1 MSFAAPIKSAN
12 APIKQPA
19 VKPLFF
25 QPKLPVDQPG
35 GIYEREADTVADK
48 VMRMPDPRVNQDSFF
63 KPANTLLNAV
73 QRQTAAPPA
82 AAAATV
88 FHPGIIHSHTASGR
102 WADIQ
107 ANPNSGFQEGIA
119 CRTFQPAG
127 VVQAAIVTQF
137 SGKPIALAHLNW
149 YLSAGSGTDFNEN
162 SNIDLMLRTDT
173 GVQGLIAA
181 LIPAPPPASGLLT
194 RFLRVDQTDYT
205 SQDLRFAFGSI
216 DRMDFEVDF
225 AAGTVH
231 AWFQD
236 RYEWHPFYPGIYTS
250 FPDDSPARPTNC
262 VHAALVELQSGTA
275 RDYWMKGEATVPLS
289 IFLPTATPTGGG
301 VRY

>member
-1 MSFAAPIKSAN
+1 MFNRQINDIKN
-12 APIKQPA
+12 KQEA
-19 VKPLFF
+19 RSVFF
-25 QPKLPVDQPG
+25 QPKLTINQPNDV
-35 GIYEREADTVADK
+35 YEQEADNMADK
-48 VMRMPDPRVNQDSFF
+48 VMRMTDNSQNQNTFF
-63 KPANTLLNAV
+63 KPANVSQPAL
-73 QRQTAAPPA
+73 QRQTAPPPVVPVST
-82 AAAATV
+82 TV
-88 FHPGIIHSHTASGR
+88 FHPGIIHSHTPSGR

-107 ANPNSGFQEGIA
+107 ANPNSGFQEGLA

-127 VVQAAIVTQF
+127 VVQAAIATQF

-149 YLSAGSGTDFNEN
+149 YLSAGGGADFNEN

-181 LIPAPPPASGLLT
+181 LIPTPPPAGGTIT

-216 DRMDFEVDF
+216 DRLDFAVDF

-289 IFLPTATPTGGG
+289 LFLPAAAPGGG
-301 VRY
+301 GAHY